1 MYNGTGDESGLGV
14 DTSDDKTIV
23 FNLKEPCA
31 YFEQLFVLPVY
42 MPTHRELQTETNGD
56 WAMGNDM
63 DALVSC
69 GPYYLADM
77 YRTSTAFI
85 RKMKITFR
93 QTGSKPIRSKKWLW
107 TIHSPSSMRINPV
120 S

>member
-69 GPYYLADM
+69 GPYYLAE
-77 YRTSTAFI
+77 YVPNQYSVYK
-85 RKMKITFR
+85 KMK
-93 QTGSKPIRSKKWLW
+93 L
-107 TIHSPSSMRINPV
+107 HSGRPDQNRYDQKNGYGRYTV
-120 S
+120 HHQCV